1 MSEGKVFALP
11 DSCLEGTTAAGA
23 PPDSVTTAGLA
34 RRVTELYWPQTNP
47 CAGLSGGC
55 RPASELGRPGAERE
69 AHGRPVRID
78 LDVVVP
84 AAMGGPGA
92 RATRLPDHG
101 DRVARKAAGL
111 ELSLIDND
119 VQLVG
124 SLDDGDQRA
133 YRVRVAGP

>member
-1 MSEGKVFALP
+1 MGYFGTRIGSLPHESRVTGRSHVRGEGLRAARLVPRGHDRRGRASGLGHDGRPRAPRDRALLAADQP
-11 DSCLEGTTAAGA
+11 LRGPQRGLPSCVRTRA
-23 PPDSVTTAGLA
+23 A
-34 RRVTELYWPQTNP
+34 RR
-47 CAGLSGGC
+47 
-55 RPASELGRPGAERE
+55 
-69 AHGRPVRID
+69 
-78 LDVVVP
+78 
-84 AAMGGPGA
+84 
-92 RATRLPDHG
+92 RATRWPDHG

>member
-1 MSEGKVFALP
+1 MSEGKVFALL
-11 DSCLEGTTAAGA
+11 DSCLEGDRRGRASGLGHDGRPRAPRDRALLAADQPLRG
-23 PPDSVTTAGLA
+23 PE
-34 RRVTELYWPQTNP
+34 R
-47 CAGLSGGC
+47 GC

-78 LDVVVP
+78 LDVLVP